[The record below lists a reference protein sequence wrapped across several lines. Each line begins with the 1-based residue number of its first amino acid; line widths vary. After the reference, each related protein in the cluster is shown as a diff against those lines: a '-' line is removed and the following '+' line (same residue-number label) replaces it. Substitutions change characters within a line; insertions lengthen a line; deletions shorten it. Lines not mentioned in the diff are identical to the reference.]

1 MNEINANLGLKLK
14 KKKEKLALLT
24 KNNSG
29 TGAVQSE
36 PRRSERLRNKKKTHQ
51 DDMYL
56 YY

>member
-24 KNNSG
+24 KNKSG
-29 TGAVQSE
+29 PDAVQSE
-36 PRRSERLRNKKKTHQ
+36 PGRSERLRHKKKSHQ
-51 DDMYL
+51 DDMFL